1 MDLSV
6 QVETISGEQRQRQML
21 KRVDTPPQKIQL
33 GVQRILGI
41 MTLQRWRS
49 SGLSYRQHLRSGQ
62 RAQLAFGEAPS
73 FILGKTLWLEVRIK
87 GCVCSY
93 ATLTLQ
99 GWSESLRVTG
109 VHVSSRL
116 CGSRCRLSC
125 TSQHKPSGSAQLPGM
140 GIRLQVLRQSDWSLK
155 PLTGDHGFCG

>member
-6 QVETISGEQRQRQML
+6 QLETISGEQTEANAE
-21 KRVDTPPQKIQL
+21 RVDTPPQKIQL

-41 MTLQRWRS
+41 KTLRRWRS
-49 SGLSYRQHLRSGQ
+49 SGLSYQQRLLSGQ

-87 GCVCSY
+87 ECVCSY

-109 VHVSSRL
+109 VHVSSRS
-116 CGSRCRLSC
+116 CGSRCRLPC
-125 TSQHKPSGSAQLPGM
+125 ASQALWVCPAPQNGNQTAG
-140 GIRLQVLRQSDWSLK
+140 GETI
-155 PLTGDHGFCG
+155 